1 MVEHNEGDSGTA
13 SKTSRRAFVA
23 SGVAFSAVG
32 LAGCLDEDGAEGG
45 LTIGF
50 YGPMTGPADDIG
62 EHKQDAVN
70 LAVDIINDE
79 GGVGGED
86 IEVVFGDSESE
97 PSSGVSAVER
107 LIQNDNADV
116 IGGGFHSDV
125 ALSTIE
131 VTNREG
137 VPQIIDEAV
146 SAEIVDKI
154 NEEELWNVFKTA
166 PPSES
171 YAVGWQELIQDF
183 EEEEIG
189 YFPYDDQEIA
199 LIGEDTSYGLSI
211 MDLMEDALD
220 EIGWEV
226 ISEDE
231 VALDETDFT
240 SLLARIED
248 DDPDVVW
255 SVQTSTSGTANLIDQ
270 FSETGF
276 EETHLFDNFG
286 LSNPA
291 AVEAAGDP
299 ANGVITLANAGP
311 NEETLSEWDAL
322 DRWEDEHGDEML
334 WGSGALAFQNII
346 VISQYVEAMGGP
358 EDFREAS
365 MEEWTDTVLEH
376 DPIPGGT
383 GYISYQDDHQA
394 AWGTVDD
401 QPPIGFQ
408 ILDQEMNVV
417 WPWEIAEVDI
427 DEDVY

>member
-1 MVEHNEGDSGTA
+1 MVGHNGPNSGT
-13 SKTSRRAFVA
+13 SNRISRRAFVA
-23 SGVAFSAVG
+23 SGVAASAVG
-32 LAGCLDEDGAEGG
+32 LAGCLGEDGGEGG

-70 LAVDIINDE
+70 LAVDIINDD
-79 GGVGGED
+79 GGVGGEE

-97 PSSGVSAVER
+97 PSSGVNAVER

-125 ALSTIE
+125 ALSTVE
-131 VTNREG
+131 VTHREG

-146 SAEIVDKI
+146 SAEIVEKI
-154 NEEELWNVFKTA
+154 NEDELWNVFKTA

-171 YAVGWQELIQDF
+171 YAVGWQDLIQDF

-199 LIGEDTSYGLSI
+199 LISEDTSYGLSI

-226 ISEDE
+226 TSEDE

-248 DDPDVVW
+248 DDPDIVW
-255 SVQTSTSGTANLIDQ
+255 SVQTSTSGTANLIEQ
-270 FSETGF
+270 FSEAGF

-299 ANGVITLANAGP
+299 SDGVITLANAGP

-322 DRWEDEHGDEML
+322 ERWEDEHGDEML
-334 WGSGALAFQNII
+334 WGSGTLAFQNII
-346 VISQYVEAMGGP
+346 IIAQYVEAMGGP

-365 MEEWTDTVLEH
+365 IEEWTETVLEH

-383 GYISYQDDHQA
+383 GYISFEDNHQA

-417 WPWEIAEVDI
+417 WPWEIAEEEVNEDI
-427 DEDVY
+427 Y